1 MVDKQMQKLIE
12 DERKRIE
19 AEEKKKKE
27 YYNTMLEQYELKNK
41 IRIQM
46 EDQNKLE
53 LEKIKQYQSKLDM
66 RDRQQKAEI
75 ERK

>member
-1 MVDKQMQKLIE
+1 
-12 DERKRIE
+12 
-19 AEEKKKKE
+19 
-27 YYNTMLEQYELKNK
+27 MLEQYEMKNK
-41 IRIQM
+41 FRIQM

-75 ERK
+75 